1 MDNKK
6 DQHKDQKENET
17 IKEDVE
23 NIVEEKEKDELVHL
37 KNQISEFEDKYKRAL
52 ADYQNLERRTE
63 EQKREWIMQASK
75 NVILKILPVLDTL
88 MLAQKHIE
96 DKGLTI
102 SIDQFLKALQDEGIT
117 RIKAVGEKFDPHLM
131 ESIGTM
137 EGKEGQVL
145 EEVRTGYRLYDT
157 VLRSAQVIVGK

>member
-131 ESIGTM
+131 EAIGTM